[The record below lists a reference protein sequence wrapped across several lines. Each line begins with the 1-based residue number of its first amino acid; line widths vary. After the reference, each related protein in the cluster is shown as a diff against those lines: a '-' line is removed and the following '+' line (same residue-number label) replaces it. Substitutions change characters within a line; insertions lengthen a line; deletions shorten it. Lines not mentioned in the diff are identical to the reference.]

1 MQVTDLNRPSHRGIS
16 RSRDIQNNQIISA
29 KVNSTWTSQTTTI
42 ISPGSNQKLNSSSTS
57 KGTLLAANSIQKFV
71 FIQSYRRLTR
81 RLLRML
87 LRTIMAT
94 SVSCRVWRTL
104 IQVQVTRP
112 RSKDGRSS
120 LRLQPAISTLSLLR
134 LVQAVSTSTS
144 NNLGTATTK
153 STSGKANIINA
164 SSVSSTRCMSATIM
178 FVGTLAA
185 LQMSRSESRNSNIR
199 TSKHRNSSR
208 SKEAT
213 SPSLVAQLAATT
225 LTRIAPSKSTTVAF
239 AQKRSGPK
247 NRGCIK
253 ACALIASKE
262 HR

>member
-1 MQVTDLNRPSHRGIS
+1 MID
-16 RSRDIQNNQIISA
+16 
-29 KVNSTWTSQTTTI
+29 
-42 ISPGSNQKLNSSSTS
+42 
-57 KGTLLAANSIQKFV
+57 
-71 FIQSYRRLTR
+71 
-81 RLLRML
+81 
-87 LRTIMAT
+87 
-94 SVSCRVWRTL
+94 
-104 IQVQVTRP
+104 
-112 RSKDGRSS
+112 
-120 LRLQPAISTLSLLR
+120 SLLEVR
-134 LVQAVSTSTS
+134 GKFAKFIINSYHLFKYVSEE
-144 NNLGTATTK
+144 
-153 STSGKANIINA
+153 NA

-178 FVGTLAA
+178 FVGILAA

-239 AQKRSGPK
+239 AQKRSDPK